1 MRRAAR
7 RSALRAF
14 RAREYFLT
22 AALTNP
28 SLCDPWAVM
37 MRLTSRSGTFAWSNC
52 ENRSVRLCKNENPAP
67 CKIGIAP
74 IPARTTVTVWPAW
87 AFVTR
92 FEGKPTL
99 SEQFLLGVAIGIVV
113 KLLATPPE
121 RTAIGT
127 KHPSGTVD
135 GTWNTI

>member
-74 IPARTTVTVWPAW
+74 IPARPTVTVWPAW
-87 AFVTR
+87 AFGEG
-92 FEGKPTL
+92 FGGKPAVL
-99 SEQFLLGVAIGIVV
+99 EKFWLGFGNGNLG
-113 KLLATPPE
+113 KFPPPPPG
-121 RTAIGT
+121 A
-127 KHPSGTVD
+127 P
-135 GTWNTI
+135 

>member
-37 MRLTSRSGTFAWSNC
+37 MRLTSRSGAGAGRVLRHSVQRFHDVPKLHVRGRHPQREAACGTFAGAQQS
-52 ENRSVRLCKNENPAP
+52 LP
-67 CKIGIAP
+67 G
-74 IPARTTVTVWPAW
+74 
-87 AFVTR
+87 
-92 FEGKPTL
+92 
-99 SEQFLLGVAIGIVV
+99 
-113 KLLATPPE
+113 KLLQDLGQE
-121 RTAIGT
+121 VRRN
-127 KHPSGTVD
+127 VLLLRD
-135 GTWNTI
+135 VL